1 MACAVLCAGADVA
14 DGARQTV
21 AEVAWIAHTLAVG
34 AALGV
39 WIAELQVGA
48 VGTACY
54 LGEGC
59 PDVAR
64 QAYR

>member
-21 AEVAWIAHTLAVG
+21 AKVAWIAHTLAVG
-34 AALGV
+34 VAHGV
-39 WIAELQVGA
+39 WIAKVQVSA

-54 LGEGC
+54 LGKGR
-59 PDVAR
+59 PGSVR
-64 QAYR
+64 QAYG

>member
-34 AALGV
+34 VARGIC
-39 WIAELQVGA
+39 IAKLQVGT

-54 LGEGC
+54 LGEGR
-59 PDVAR
+59 PGVAR
-64 QAYR
+64 QAYG